1 MEPELEQMENLFFAK
16 LKKKYNTI
24 LAYFGIMII
33 VIIGNSN
40 NDNDNGRFYA
50 RDVKVV

>member
-1 MEPELEQMENLFFAK
+1 MAGS
-16 LKKKYNTI
+16 LKFDSSSLLSTTI

-33 VIIGNSN
+33 VMVGNSN
-40 NDNDNGRFYA
+40 NDNDSGRFYA